1 MCYLCLFPCLNID
14 FWHRCMHVIF
24 RACLL
29 MWIYSCRCRND
40 TPLNSFPSVIT
51 VSASSSAAFRYQ
63 DLAVAQSGCR
73 TAQLCFHIPPRPI
86 AWRWVWTYWSTQPT
100 DKSILFLNVIFN
112 RKKTMHL
119 LLKWKKGKYWGLE
132 RKHAQRPW
140 SELNVI
146 ENYIRR
152 KKMQEGWGAP
162 SISLNPADSLLQGL
176 VLFVLTNRG
185 LGFNPVLLYMYL
197 LYNTQGNTNISCL

>member
-1 MCYLCLFPCLNID
+1 MQNSTTVFPYSTASNCLEMSLN
-14 FWHRCMHVIF
+14 R
-24 RACLL
+24 
-29 MWIYSCRCRND
+29 
-40 TPLNSFPSVIT
+40 
-51 VSASSSAAFRYQ
+51 
-63 DLAVAQSGCR
+63 
-73 TAQLCFHIPPRPI
+73 
-86 AWRWVWTYWSTQPT
+86 WTYWSTQPT

-140 SELNVI
+140 TELNVI
-146 ENYIRR
+146 ENFIRR

-185 LGFNPVLLYMYL
+185 FGVSPIQHSRKHEHFLFI
-197 LYNTQGNTNISCL
+197 ISKMKRFKVPKGRCVC